1 MTEISAKG
9 FIQIDPH
16 LYLKNAESFNECFL
30 NMPQRADRDFKAC
43 LTDET
48 GKYRFELFRYGT
60 NNLLK
65 ALSIILKPA
74 NAKYAS
80 TYNSVMNLLASKNK
94 SIQIDA
100 TAYTVDEDD
109 NAFTDN
115 LRISA
120 HAQNH
125 ALIKEVL
132 TSTTLH
138 YTDYD
143 LITNGLAD
151 GINVRNDQDDFNDL
165 MLDVYSLLTEN
176 SNFDGESYDRVVK
189 KSKKIILDASCLN
202 GGITY
207 HRLGGDMQGIADF
220 IDDFLLEYFK

>member
-9 FIQIDPH
+9 FIQIDPY
-16 LYLKNAESFNECFL
+16 LYLKNAKAFNECFL
-30 NMPQRADRDFKAC
+30 NLPQKADRDFKTC
-43 LTDET
+43 LTNET

-74 NAKYAS
+74 NAKYAN
-80 TYNSVMNLLASKNK
+80 TYNSAMNLLASKNK

-100 TAYTVDEDD
+100 TVYTVDEDD

-115 LRISA
+115 LLILA

-143 LITNGLAD
+143 LINYGLAD
-151 GINVRNDQDDFNDL
+151 GINVRNDQGDFKDL
-165 MLDVYSLLTEN
+165 MTDVYSLLTEN
-176 SNFDGESYDRVVK
+176 SSFDGESYDSVVK
-189 KSKKIILDASCLN
+189 KSKKIILDTPCLN

-207 HRLGGDMQGIADF
+207 HRLGNDMQGIADF
-220 IDDFLLEYFK
+220 VDDFLLEYFK